1 MLELRSNLP
10 SIAPV
15 LMIGMT
21 GMPGHNS
28 AVTCLIA
35 PRISGLSGYGE
46 F

>member
-1 MLELRSNLP
+1 MPELRRNLP
-10 SIAPV
+10 SLAPV

-35 PRISGLSGYGE
+35 PKISGLGGDGAL
-46 F
+46 